1 MTKDIFSPVGEK
13 ILAGPRAVATVGG
26 QVYVGLATA
35 GRIYLLCSQPQS
47 LVDGSTTVLYTYATS
62 ITVGARLDMVP
73 TPAGCHL
80 VWDNGGHIW
89 DLFLP
94 WGGDAENATL
104 TEVGAGILPVCFLSS
119 NDVVLYYVK
128 KQDGL
133 YRVLAR
139 RTWSVQSGWSGEET
153 IGTTGDQY
161 AGLCAGLGEEGPVAA
176 ASNYRWGANQLHI
189 FGVDPG
195 LPAVIDSVYG
205 TITALAFASAS
216 EGPYLLWHEGDT
228 LRNGQGITRFWH
240 AGTGGLLAEACI
252 GYDRLSAA
260 ADDGTLRVAYQDTGE
275 GGIRYYEAQEGPPF
289 ESLTI
294 ATTGA
299 AKVIGLN
306 LLCSPGG
313 PLVYWVPASR
323 AVLRLTYP
331 VTTAS
336 VAAFTCSGRELPGAG
351 RYFYYPGAEQNNR
364 LRLKVTP
371 ERPLPN
377 GLYADL
383 GAIPGGARIDGV
395 TGDGGCTYVIEGSL
409 PDAPAGIYPIGI
421 REATTNT
428 ELARFEAFINVR
440 PDLAGYGGE
449 TTDWTAIEDFTRADV
464 VLHREGVA
472 RIAFTGVDLT
482 GAGVNEIVCLGDYLE
497 PAGTGILVVDAGA
510 LPTFRDLTAQV
521 TFYGLPYTSAPDV
534 LVDGQ
539 PAGGLITGVTYT
551 PPGESGAGVLSFNTA
566 HLGTLAA
573 VPRVEVQTP
582 ADGATVDE
590 PQCTVAGTVNEP
602 GAVVEVSIGGAVYTA
617 AAGEDGAWALD
628 VPLQE
633 GENLLRVVA
642 VAGAG
647 QGLVSLPRTLR
658 VTYPGD
664 RSGDDGGLPEDD
676 PPGDGQD
683 KPEPGRSRTSRDGT
697 SGTENTDGRTAPD
710 AAFGREGA
718 PVFYDIAGHWA
729 RGAIEELAARGWVRG
744 AGGGCFAPDRPVTR
758 AEMAALCLRL
768 LGIPG
773 AVPAHATFT
782 DVLPGS
788 WYYAPVEAAYRA
800 GLVAGLGDTRFAPER
815 PVTRQEMVVLLL
827 RTVEK
832 AGAGTAITTGEPE
845 ALLGG
850 FVDGD
855 AVASWARDAVAEA
868 VELGLIRG
876 RSGRT
881 LAPGAPATRAEAAVL
896 VLRLLNLRLI
906 Q

>member
-1 MTKDIFSPVGEK
+1 
-13 ILAGPRAVATVGG
+13 
-26 QVYVGLATA
+26 
-35 GRIYLLCSQPQS
+35 
-47 LVDGSTTVLYTYATS
+47 
-62 ITVGARLDMVP
+62 
-73 TPAGCHL
+73 
-80 VWDNGGHIW
+80 
-89 DLFLP
+89 
-94 WGGDAENATL
+94 
-104 TEVGAGILPVCFLSS
+104 
-119 NDVVLYYVK
+119 
-128 KQDGL
+128 
-133 YRVLAR
+133 
-139 RTWSVQSGWSGEET
+139 
-153 IGTTGDQY
+153 
-161 AGLCAGLGEEGPVAA
+161 
-176 ASNYRWGANQLHI
+176 
-189 FGVDPG
+189 
-195 LPAVIDSVYG
+195 
-205 TITALAFASAS
+205 
-216 EGPYLLWHEGDT
+216 
-228 LRNGQGITRFWH
+228 
-240 AGTGGLLAEACI
+240 
-252 GYDRLSAA
+252 
-260 ADDGTLRVAYQDTGE
+260 
-275 GGIRYYEAQEGPPF
+275 
-289 ESLTI
+289 
-294 ATTGA
+294 
-299 AKVIGLN
+299 
-306 LLCSPGG
+306 
-313 PLVYWVPASR
+313 
-323 AVLRLTYP
+323 
-331 VTTAS
+331 
-336 VAAFTCSGRELPGAG
+336 ELPGAG

-664 RSGDDGGLPEDD
+664 RSGDDGGLPEDH

-683 KPEPGRSRTSRDGT
+683 KPEPGRSRTSRDGR